1 MATGM
6 LAASSSAV
14 APLACDAPSMR
25 LEATEPRFAA
35 AGPCCYGGEVSS
47 RLALCSLL
55 CACASVQRPAWTN
68 AAVHPGYD
76 EAKYLRAVGLA
87 QSTDPIQARRLADLN
102 AFAGV
107 AEQVRVRVTS
117 ENVSAESEQSG
128 GASQSFVAEVVQSF
142 AQESL
147 SALRVAER
155 FSEEQ
160 TAWSLA
166 VLDRAVALRELSRR
180 VTEAGLAGSEAR
192 AAREQ
197 ALQAGRVNAAFAA
210 LRDEYAAALRSV
222 DLSTTASALQ
232 RDPEAKRLPAQSPAA
247 VLGEARRLLDRLRI
261 KKIAGD
267 EQQLV
272 AGAAARAPL
281 EVQALLDEVPL
292 QGLALRATP
301 AAGAID
307 VETPPAT
314 DAAGRSR
321 FAIPLVGR
329 DPRSSYAIAVR
340 ADFSALRDGK
350 DAAWDDVFAGEPAT
364 IFSFSRTVR
373 RALRIELRA
382 TGELSGLLR
391 EQLTGRGYA
400 LVASDG
406 DVVLEGEARAAATGA
421 TRIGT
426 AARCSGELRVLRAGQ
441 LVSRIPVSA
450 SAVGATMDEALS
462 RALRA
467 GARNAADHLPAALQ

>member
-1 MATGM
+1 M
-6 LAASSSAV
+6 
-14 APLACDAPSMR
+14 
-25 LEATEPRFAA
+25 
-35 AGPCCYGGEVSS
+35 
-47 RLALCSLL
+47 
-55 CACASVQRPAWTN
+55 
-68 AAVHPGYD
+68 HPDYD
-76 EAKYLRAVGLA
+76 DAKYVRAVGLA
-87 QSTDPIQARRLADLN
+87 QSPDPIQARRSADLN

-107 AEQVRVRVTS
+107 SEQIRVLVTS
-117 ENVSAESEQSG
+117 ENVSAESESDGVSQSG
-128 GASQSFVAEVVQSF
+128 QSFVAEVVRSF

-155 FSEEQ
+155 FSEAP

-180 VTEAGLAGSEAR
+180 STEARLAAGEAR

-197 ALQAGRVNAAFAA
+197 ALQAGRVKAAFAA
-210 LRDEYAAALRSV
+210 LRDEYAAALQSV
-222 DLSTTASALQ
+222 ELARTASALQ
-232 RDPEAKRLPAQSPAA
+232 RDPETKRLEAQSPAA
-247 VLGEARRLLDRLRI
+247 VLGEARRLLDRLQL
-261 KKIAGD
+261 KKVSGE

-292 QGLALRATP
+292 QGLALRASP

-321 FAIPLVGR
+321 FGIPLVGR
-329 DPRSSYAIAVR
+329 DPLNSYAISVR

-350 DAAWDDVFAGEPAT
+350 DPAWDDVFAGEPAVV
-364 IFSFSRTVR
+364 FSFRRTAG

-382 TGELSGLLR
+382 TGEFMPLLR
-391 EQLTGRGYA
+391 EQLSGRGYA
-400 LVASDG
+400 LVESDG
-406 DVVLEGEARAAATGA
+406 DVVVEGEARTAAAGA
-421 TRIGT
+421 TRIGNS
-426 AARCSGELRVLRAGQ
+426 ARCSGELRVLRAGQ
-441 LVSRIPVSA
+441 LVGRVPVAA
-450 SAVGATMDEALS
+450 SAVGATVDEALS

-467 GARNAADHLPAALQ
+467 GARNAAENLPAALR